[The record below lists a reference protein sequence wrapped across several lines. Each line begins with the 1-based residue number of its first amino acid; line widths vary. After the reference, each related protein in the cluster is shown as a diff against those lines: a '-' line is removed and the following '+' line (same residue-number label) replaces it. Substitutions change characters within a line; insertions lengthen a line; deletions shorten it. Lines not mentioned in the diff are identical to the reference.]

1 MTSDLSKLRIDK
13 AEIPASAR
21 SKKRR
26 TRLLAALLVA
36 AGLAAALFFLVPSS
50 HTVEAGKA
58 AMAYPS
64 RALTLLTASGYVVAD
79 RKASLATK
87 ATARLVW
94 IGVEEGSTAKRG
106 DVVARLENED
116 VTAALERAEAQ
127 LETARHRIS
136 EAGAEVTDASL
147 HHTRMSR
154 LVKNGYVAR
163 SEHDTA
169 TARKDKA
176 AAALAQAE
184 TELAAREAALA
195 EARANLEYTLI
206 RVPFDAVVLTKNA
219 DVGDIIS
226 PLGASANAKA
236 AVVTIADL
244 SSLQVEV
251 DVSESNLSKVRQG
264 EPCEIT
270 LDAFPDERFQ
280 GYVHM
285 IVPTADRTKATVMVK
300 VRFRD
305 RDPRVMPEMSAKTA
319 FLSRPLGPGEDV
331 PRLAVPARAVTKR
344 DGRDMVCR
352 IADGRAE
359 LVEITVKAP
368 MGDMVE
374 VTGPV
379 SPGDRLALSP
389 PASIK
394 NGDALTIKEG

>member
-13 AEIPASAR
+13 GGETAPG
-21 SKKRR
+21 KGGKRR
-26 TRLLAALLVA
+26 LRRAAVIAAIVCALIAAYLA
-36 AGLAAALFFLVPSS
+36 FPSS
-50 HTVEAGKA
+50 HAVTAGKA
-58 AMAYPS
+58 AMTYPS

-94 IGVEEGSTAKRG
+94 IGVEEGSRG
-106 DVVARLENED
+106 KAGEIVARLENED
-116 VTAALERAEAQ
+116 VAAALAQAQAQFETAGHRIAEA
-127 LETARHRIS
+127 R
-136 EAGAEVTDASL
+136 AEVTDATL
-147 HHTRMSR
+147 HHSRMAR
-154 LVKNGYVAR
+154 LVKNGFVAR

-184 TELAAREAALA
+184 TDLAAREAAVA

-206 RVPFDAVVLTKNA
+206 RLPFDAVVLTKNA

-251 DVSESNLSKVRQG
+251 DVSESNLSKVTQG
-264 EPCEIT
+264 EPCEII
-270 LDAFPDERFQ
+270 LDAFPDERFP

-300 VRFRD
+300 IRFATL
-305 RDPRVMPEMSAKTA
+305 DPRVMPEMSAKAA
-319 FLSRPLGPGEDV
+319 FLSRPLAPDELT
-331 PRLAVPARAVTKR
+331 PRLAVPALAIAKR
-344 DGRDMVCR
+344 DGKSVVFR
-352 IADGRAE
+352 IADGHAT
-359 LVEITVKAP
+359 LVPVTPGAP
-368 MGDMVE
+368 LGDMTEIAGDVA
-374 VTGPV
+374 
-379 SPGDRLALSP
+379 PGDRLVLSP
-389 PASIK
+389 PEGLAS
-394 NGDALTIKEG
+394 GDAVEIKEE

>member
-13 AEIPASAR
+13 SDAAAPTR
-21 SKKRR
+21 RKKRR
-26 TRLLAALLVA
+26 TRLVVAILLAAGLLAALLF
-36 AGLAAALFFLVPSS
+36 LFPSS

-87 ATARLVW
+87 ATARLIW

-116 VTAALERAEAQ
+116 VAAALERAAAQ
-127 LETARHRIS
+127 LETARHRIA
-136 EAGAEVTDASL
+136 ETEAEVTDAAL

-154 LVKNGYVAR
+154 LVKSGYVAR

-195 EARANLEYTLI
+195 EAQANLEYTLI

-219 DVGDIIS
+219 DGGDIIS

-251 DVSESNLSKVRQG
+251 DVSESNLSKVTQG
-264 EPCEIT
+264 EPCEII

-305 RDPRVMPEMSAKTA
+305 LDPRIMPEMSAKTA

-352 IADGRAE
+352 ITDGRAE

-374 VTGPV
+374 ITGPV

>member
-1 MTSDLSKLRIDK
+1 MTSDLDKLRIDK
-13 AEIPASAR
+13 SGKSAQAR
-21 SKKRR
+21 GGKSRIR
-26 TRLLAALLVA
+26 LAAAILVA
-36 AGLAAALFFLVPSS
+36 AAIVAAFFAFSPSS

-64 RALTLLTASGYVVAD
+64 RALTLLTASGYVVAE

-106 DVVARLENED
+106 DIVARLENED
-116 VTAALERAEAQ
+116 VTAALERAVAQ

-136 EAGAEVTDASL
+136 EARAEVTDAAL

-154 LVKNGYVAR
+154 LVKNDYVAR
-163 SEHDTA
+163 SEHDSA

-184 TELAAREAALA
+184 TELAAREAAVA

-206 RVPFDAVVLTKNA
+206 RVPFNAVVLTKNA

-236 AVVTIADL
+236 AVVSIADL

-251 DVSESNLSKVRQG
+251 DVSESNLAKVRQG

-270 LDAFPDERFQ
+270 LDAYPDERFQ
-280 GYVHM
+280 GMVHM

-300 VRFRD
+300 IRFHTL
-305 RDPRVMPEMSAKTA
+305 DPRIMPEMSAKAA

-344 DGRDMVCR
+344 DGRDVVYR
-352 IADGRAE
+352 ITDGRAE
-359 LVEITVKAP
+359 LLEVTVTAP
-368 MGDMVE
+368 LGDMVE
-374 VTGPV
+374 VSGPV
-379 SPGDRLALSP
+379 SPGDRLVLSP

-394 NGDALTIKEG
+394 NGDAIDIKEG